1 MGRIGM
7 KWFNK
12 NKKNVKVLSPNDM
25 TPLQAVTHLCA
36 CIQLSDGDADFE
48 EKKAWLDGIS
58 KLFPSYSEKR
68 ADKFLNEAHVFI
80 NKGNHK
86 DLLAHTKKIIERI
99 KEVLSVDQINELQLV
114 LKDLVEADGIV
125 MTAEV
130 EIVNLVEKY
139 LSIKINIDKNL

>member
-12 NKKNVKVLSPNDM
+12 NKKNVKVPSPNDM

-58 KLFPSYSEKR
+58 KLFPSYSEER

-80 NKGNHK
+80 NNGNHK

-99 KEVLSVDQINELQLV
+99 KEVLSVDQINKLQLV

-139 LSIKINIDKNL
+139 LSIKINVDKNL